1 MNKLATCL
9 TALFLLV
16 SFSAAYAASEV
27 DSDVKNKTP
36 EEQKQLVEEI
46 LADVLI
52 PGNNAPDWVKLHN
65 RCGYINGSLSLS
77 VIFKDIDTSVVI
89 GFYEHESP
97 LVRSA
102 VDGTLRMRRDDAT
115 EAINTALK
123 TGSPRIRFQLLCF
136 QNYRNNYNNNPTTE
150 MCAMLDT
157 IIHDENIPI
166 FNTDHQ
172 IVKQQ
177 IFATEHWPIDII
189 AYCNRLLDSESIND
203 RKIALDL
210 LHSCDD
216 ITGAAPRLLTMLQNP
231 DKDGES
237 NSMLIKLIMLLS
249 RDKQYADKVIPLCN
263 KFLRH
268 KNESVQLVASRM
280 LYRLDYER
288 EKQVRFI
295 IDKFKEKQ
303 TTDTFTALYT
313 IHKDAEELIPLLEEL
328 MKSEDKS
335 IRSQAR
341 RAFVSLGGSSDD
353 ILNMMKQ
360 NLTSNNPDERNDSI
374 GYFRSKSWDAEI
386 ADFLLEILHKE
397 NIDNELKYELCS
409 ILISKKGM
417 FEEVLPSIIELLN
430 VNYPTELSIKAAN
443 LLKYG
448 GAWNETR
455 DATSAVPALLAM
467 MESEDGA
474 VMKQIRELILKIEDD
489 PEIVVD
495 KLIELV
501 NNKNDQI
508 CLNAIS
514 QIGYMKEKSINAI
527 GVLTDAH
534 NRDNE
539 TIKNNSILAIRT
551 ILQTLKHNQKV
562 SKEDLIKVMEIGDS
576 RIIHYASNE
585 IINRFED
592 YDSVIAHLLV
602 QADTSDNE
610 TRGQIFN
617 TIGKMGNKAL
627 SALPTIHKKA
637 LDDESHNSRPYSSI
651 KKIVGSVYPSTEI
664 DIQTFLNLLECR
676 DRELLSDVIDVLI
689 AHDCDYGM
697 ITGKLTEIMQKQDSS
712 FRESAI
718 EKLGDMGKNAISALP
733 ALEAMHKGRD
743 YSLKREALES
753 IRRIINAYGPDDEV
767 TIPFVISMLESN
779 DKDCCEKALGII
791 ASWGTN
797 SVQFL
802 PVLKKLLEDDKRSTA
817 NYGYDKVNKEKVS
830 GAMFSI
836 IIRMDSKTK
845 VDPELLLDLLE
856 LDDGRFMPMVA
867 DKYMLL
873 TDDYSKLID
882 KLVRFIEHGDD
893 TVREKAINTFTA
905 RAVKLKDA
913 VPALKQILNRLDD
926 DKRERISQI
935 IKYMEKRNENAQKK

>member
-36 EEQKQLVEEI
+36 EEQQQLVEEI
-46 LADVLI
+46 LAEVLI
-52 PGNNAPDWVKLHN
+52 PGKDAPDWVKLHK
-65 RCGYINGSLSLS
+65 RCGYINGSISLS

-89 GFYEHESP
+89 GFYEHESI

-102 VDGTLRMRRDDAT
+102 VDGALRMRGDDAT
-115 EAINTALK
+115 EAINIALK
-123 TGSPRIRFQLLCF
+123 TGSPRIRFQLLSL
-136 QNYRNNYNNNPTTE
+136 QNYINNYNNKPTAE

-576 RIIHYASNE
+576 RISQYASEE
-585 IINRFED
+585 ILNRFED
-592 YDSVIAHLLV
+592 YDGIINHLLL
-602 QADTSDNE
+602 QAEKSDDN
-610 TRGQIFN
+610 TRNQIYG

-627 SALPTIHKKA
+627 SALPALHK
-637 LDDESHNSRPYSSI
+637 YSLASKNNYSMKNGI
-651 KKIVGSVYPSTEI
+651 KNIVKSVYPSTEI
-664 DIQTFLNLLECR
+664 DIPVFLNLLESK
-676 DRELLSDVIDVLI
+676 DSELVKDVIGVLI
-689 AHDCDYGM
+689 AHDCDYEK
-697 ITGKLTEIMQKQDSS
+697 ITGKLIEIMRNKDSNC
-712 FRESAI
+712 RENAI
-718 EKLGDMGKNAISALP
+718 NEIANLGKNAVSALP
-733 ALEAMHKGRD
+733 ALLEIGKSRD
-743 YSLKREALES
+743 YSLQSKALES
-753 IRRIINAYGPDDEV
+753 IRRIVDAYGPDDEV